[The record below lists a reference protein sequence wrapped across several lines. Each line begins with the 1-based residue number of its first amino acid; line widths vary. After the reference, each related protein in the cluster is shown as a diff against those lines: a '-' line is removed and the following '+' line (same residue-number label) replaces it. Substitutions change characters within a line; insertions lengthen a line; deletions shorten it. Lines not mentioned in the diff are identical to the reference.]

1 MIDGG
6 GTGSLTRPL
15 KSINVPSCGLK
26 LQFEVAHG
34 VSNILRHIF
43 DGNIR
48 KENAFVLALAKL
60 KLGPIVSDYMLLS
73 FCSRSFTLRKEASNL
88 EEESINL
95 DQLINRN

>member
-26 LQFEVAHG
+26 LQFEVVAHG
-34 VSNILRHIF
+34 VSNIVRHIF

-48 KENAFVLALAKL
+48 KEKTFVLALAKL
-60 KLGPIVSDYMLLS
+60 KLTGAD
-73 FCSRSFTLRKEASNL
+73 CK
-88 EEESINL
+88 
-95 DQLINRN
+95 